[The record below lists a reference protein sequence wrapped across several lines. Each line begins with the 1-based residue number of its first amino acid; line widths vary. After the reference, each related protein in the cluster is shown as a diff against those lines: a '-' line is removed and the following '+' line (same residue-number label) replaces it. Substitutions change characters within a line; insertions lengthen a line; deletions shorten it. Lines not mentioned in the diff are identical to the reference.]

1 MELLVV
7 TGLSGAGKSLA
18 INVLEDIGYFC
29 IDNIPAGLIHRFLDF
44 ALQGENTLDKVA
56 VVIDVRSCR
65 SINDTAAVVQSI
77 DSSQFSCKLLFLD
90 ASDDVLARRYKE
102 TRRLHPLCQQEGC
115 TIEEAFRKER
125 QILHPFLER
134 ANFIVDTS
142 LLSAAQNRER
152 ICKLFLRENETGMVL
167 TVMSFGFKFGIPKEA
182 DIVLD
187 VRCLPNPFYVPEL
200 KSKTGMDDEVADY
213 VMQFEQSQQ
222 LLAHI
227 NALLDCSLPLYVSE
241 GKSQLTVAIGCTGGK
256 HRSVTFVRKIVE
268 HCEQLGY
275 APVMYHRDEKR

>member
-29 IDNIPAGLIHRFLDF
+29 IDNIPAGLIPRFLDF

-65 SINDTAAVVQSI
+65 SIKDTAAVVQSI
-77 DSSQFSCKLLFLD
+77 DRSQFSCKLLFLD

-187 VRCLPNPFYVPEL
+187 VRCLPNPFYVP
-200 KSKTGMDDEVADY
+200 
-213 VMQFEQSQQ
+213 
-222 LLAHI
+222 
-227 NALLDCSLPLYVSE
+227 
-241 GKSQLTVAIGCTGGK
+241 
-256 HRSVTFVRKIVE
+256 
-268 HCEQLGY
+268 
-275 APVMYHRDEKR
+275 

>member
-1 MELLVV
+1 MCLLVV
-7 TGLSGAGKSLA
+7 TKKPVVFILCASRKAAPLRKRSGKNA
-18 INVLEDIGYFC
+18 
-29 IDNIPAGLIHRFLDF
+29 RFF
-44 ALQGENTLDKVA
+44 
-56 VVIDVRSCR
+56 I
-65 SINDTAAVVQSI
+65 
-77 DSSQFSCKLLFLD
+77 
-90 ASDDVLARRYKE
+90 
-102 TRRLHPLCQQEGC
+102 
-115 TIEEAFRKER
+115 
-125 QILHPFLER
+125 PFLER

-241 GKSQLTVAIGCTGGK
+241 G
-256 HRSVTFVRKIVE
+256 
-268 HCEQLGY
+268 
-275 APVMYHRDEKR
+275 